1 MDLIVSIATIVSAM
15 CDVFGIPKSLLLPL
29 TEFPIVWML
38 ARSSQEQ
45 SKVFVESYWVTKT
58 LENDRWPAVFCAG
71 LVLQLYRF

>member
-1 MDLIVSIATIVSAM
+1 MDLIASIATIVSAT
-15 CDVFGIPKSLLLPL
+15 CDVFGIPKSLLPL